1 MDKINNIGL
10 SRLLTSVYDFDGF
23 TEQEVWCR
31 IAQKINIII
40 EHFNYLD
47 KKFENEKEN
56 TNAKLEYLLGEGLQ
70 EQVAK
75 IILEKI
81 NDGTLGELINGTLL
95 KDINDKVDEFKTETD
110 KNFEVFSNGFDTKL
124 NVNKTEIT
132 DYINRQVEI
141 LETNIDNVDE
151 NLSNKILDNEINVD
165 KIKNANASRDLI
177 SVNASTISSNTSTF
191 MFSVKED
198 KNMQSLCYHDNYVYV
213 GFALEDNNNGLII
226 KYDMSGKEI
235 ARSETLPLEHCSSMV
250 FNNDNNKLYITNGGG
265 NPTKIFVVNPSTF
278 TIEQTYNFGS
288 LGKSSL
294 ITLYNNNI
302 ILHTGE
308 NDASVKSFYKINS
321 DNSHELL
328 FTINTLGTPQGLAS
342 YYNSLYYLTN
352 NGLYEL
358 DYEGNILNTIS
369 IYTDSSEPQGLTVC
383 QINGSDSL
391 MYGKN
396 KWKSDNNVNNIY
408 SITNL
413 EAHKKTSL
421 RMIGSYAPKSNS
433 GMFLSPVMLN
443 FSVRKLNGEWT
454 HMNWNNIIA
463 GSENIIKDITAGMNS
478 TLGYYEV
485 TIDLNIKLTSYAQC
499 IVTAE
504 QSLFIS
510 GYAVHGQLDTDGTTV
525 HIRFKK
531 TTESEII
538 DPTTLADGNGV
549 IVTLIGGMKI

>member
-1 MDKINNIGL
+1 MEKFNNIGL
-10 SRLLTSVYDFDGF
+10 ARELTSCYDFQGF
-23 TEQEVWCR
+23 TEQEVWSR

-47 KKFENEKEN
+47 KKIENEKEN
-56 TNAKLEYLLGEGLQ
+56 NKNKFNYLLGQGLT

-75 IILEKI
+75 AILEKI
-81 NDGTLGELINGTLL
+81 NDGTLGELINERLL
-95 KDINDKVDEFKTETD
+95 TVINNKVDEFKLETNNKFD
-110 KNFEVFSNGFDTKL
+110 VFSNGFDTKL
-124 NVNKTEIT
+124 NENKTEIT
-132 DYINRQVEI
+132 EHINHQVE
-141 LETNIDNVDE
+141 LLDNNINNVNE
-151 NLSNKILDNEINVD
+151 NLSNKNLVNEVNIS
-165 KIKNANASRDLI
+165 KLKNTNATRDLI
-177 SVNASTISSNTSTF
+177 SVNTSTISSNTSTF

-213 GFALEDNNNGLII
+213 GFALEDNNSLII

-250 FNNDNNKLYITNGGG
+250 FNINNNKLYITNGGE
-265 NPTKIFVVNPSTF
+265 NPTKIFVVNPSNF
-278 TIEQTYNFGS
+278 TIEHTYNFES

-308 NDASVKSFYKINS
+308 NDNSIKSFYKINS
-321 DNSHELL
+321 NNSHELL
-328 FTINTLGTPQGLAS
+328 FTINTLGTPQGLVS

-369 IYTDSSEPQGLTVC
+369 IYTDNSETQGLTVC
-383 QINGSDSL
+383 EINGSNSL

-413 EAHKKTSL
+413 EVHKKTSL

-443 FSVRKLNGEWT
+443 FSVRKLNGKWT
-454 HMNWNNIIA
+454 HMNWDNIIS
-463 GSENIIKDITAGMNS
+463 GSENIIKDITARMNS
-478 TLGYYEV
+478 SLGYHEL
-485 TIDLNIKLTSYAQC
+485 TITLNIKLTSYAQC

-510 GYAVHGQLDTDGTTV
+510 GYTVHGQLDANGTIV
-525 HIRFKK
+525 RIRFKK
-531 TTESEII
+531 TTESDII
-538 DPTTLADGNGV
+538 DPNTLTDGNGV

>member
-95 KDINDKVDEFKTETD
+95 KDINDKVDEFKTETNN
-110 KNFEVFSNGFDTKL
+110 KFEVFSNGFDTKL

-132 DYINRQVEI
+132 EYITHQVEI
-141 LETNIDNVDE
+141 LETNINNVDE
-151 NLSNKILDNEINVD
+151 NLSNKNLTNEINVS

-198 KNMQSLCYHDNYVYV
+198 ENMQSLCYHDNYVYV
-213 GFALEDNNNGLII
+213 GFALEDNNSLII

-265 NPTKIFVVNPSTF
+265 NPTKIFVVNPSNF
-278 TIEQTYNFGS
+278 TIEQTYNFGG

-308 NDASVKSFYKINS
+308 NDDSIKTFYKINS
-321 DNSHELL
+321 NNSHELL

-454 HMNWNNIIA
+454 HMNWSNIIA

-485 TIDLNIKLTSYAQC
+485 TINLNIKLTSYAQC

-510 GYAVHGQLDTDGTTV
+510 GYTVHGQLDADGTIV

-531 TTESEII
+531 TTESDII
-538 DPTTLADGNGV
+538 DPTTLDDGNGV